1 LVSYLLGESMESLEN
16 LKKTV
21 LEKAFKDAENRIS
34 RAEEEAKRIIE
45 EAIKLKK
52 NRVED
57 EKRRLEGELNYDA
70 KIAEARLNAR
80 LIIHNVKDKIVKEI
94 GKNVT
99 DLLTSLDKEKR
110 SKSIFKLLDE
120 ALQYIFHSYG
130 NVDQI
135 TVKISEKDLDL
146 SNQLKEYIRTKYNI
160 NTVYVEPTKILGGVI
175 VEIANGFISID
186 NSYDSRLLI
195 ILKNKLPS
203 LVKEIFQ

>member
-1 LVSYLLGESMESLEN
+1 MESLEN

-21 LEKAFKDAENRIS
+21 LERAFKDAENRIG
-34 RAEEEAKRIIE
+34 RAEEEARRIIE

-52 NRVED
+52 NRIED
-57 EKRRLEGELNYDA
+57 EKRRIEGELNYDA

-80 LIIHNVKDKIVKEI
+80 LIIHNIKDKIVKEI
-94 GKNVT
+94 EKNVT

-110 SKSIFKLLDE
+110 TKSIFKLLDE
-120 ALQYIFHSYG
+120 TLQYIFHNYG

-135 TVKISEKDLDL
+135 TVKVSEKDFDL
-146 SNQLKEYIRTKYNI
+146 SKQLKDYIKNKYNI
-160 NTVYVEPTKILGGVI
+160 NTIYVEPAKILGGVI

>member
-1 LVSYLLGESMESLEN
+1 MESLEN

-21 LEKAFKDAENRIS
+21 LEKAFKDAENRIG
-34 RAEEEAKRIIE
+34 RAEEEARRIIE

-52 NRVED
+52 NRIDD
-57 EKRRLEGELNYDA
+57 EKRRIEGELNYDA

-80 LIIHNVKDKIVKEI
+80 LIIHDIKDKIVKEI
-94 GKNVT
+94 EKNVT

-110 SKSIFKLLDE
+110 SESIFKLLDE
-120 ALQYIFHSYG
+120 TLQYIFNNYG

-135 TVKISEKDLDL
+135 TVKVSEKDFDL
-146 SNQLKEYIRTKYNI
+146 SKQLKEYIKNKYNI
-160 NTVYVEPTKILGGVI
+160 NTIYVEPAKILGGVI